1 MIDENNLLE
10 AGQLPSSEQ
19 DLAQA
24 ILITPS
30 DITLNGDFQSIDEH
44 NFNSTSAKC
53 SGKCESGVCI
63 PD

>member
-1 MIDENNLLE
+1 MVDENNALV
-10 AGQLPSSEQ
+10 AGQLISNEQ

-30 DITLNGDFQSIDEH
+30 EITLNGDFQSIDEH
-44 NFNSTSAKC
+44 DFNSTSAKC

>member
-10 AGQLPSSEQ
+10 AGQLPSTEQ
-19 DLAQA
+19 DLIQA
-24 ILITPS
+24 ILIPPS
-30 DITLNGDFQSIDEH
+30 DITLDGGFQSIDEH
-44 NFNSTSAKC
+44 NLNSTSAKC